1 MKVASTLWRLARLGF
16 FVGWGAASVVV
27 AACGGRP
34 SGPDPGQDAAAEAGP
49 RDGGT
54 DAAAHDGGIDA
65 EPVDATGWDVPL
77 E

>member
-1 MKVASTLWRLARLGF
+1 MKVAATLWRLARLGL
-16 FVGWGAASVVV
+16 FVGWGAASAVV

-34 SGPDPGQDAAAEAGP
+34 GPDDPGRDAATEAGP

-54 DAAAHDGGIDA
+54 EAAARDSGPEAG
-65 EPVDATGWDVPL
+65 PRDATGWDVPL

>member
-1 MKVASTLWRLARLGF
+1 MKVAATLWRLARLGF

-34 SGPDPGQDAAAEAGP
+34 AGPIERPDAVTEAGP
-49 RDGGT
+49 RDTGAE
-54 DAAAHDGGIDA
+54 AAARDGGADA
-65 EPVDATGWDVPL
+65 GPVDATGWDVPL

>member
-1 MKVASTLWRLARLGF
+1 MKVATTLWRLARLGF
-16 FVGWGAASVVV
+16 FVGWGVASVAV

-34 SGPDPGQDAAAEAGP
+34 SGPVEHHDAATEAGARDAGSEAAA

-54 DAAAHDGGIDA
+54 DAG
-65 EPVDATGWDVPL
+65 PVDANGWDVPL

>member
-1 MKVASTLWRLARLGF
+1 MKVAATLWRVARLGF

-34 SGPDPGQDAAAEAGP
+34 SGPVEPGHDAATEAGP
-49 RDGGT
+49 RDAGS
-54 DAAAHDGGIDA
+54 DVAAHDGGTDG
-65 EPVDATGWDVPL
+65 PVDAGWDVPL

>member
-1 MKVASTLWRLARLGF
+1 MKVAETMWRLARLGF

-34 SGPDPGQDAAAEAGP
+34 SGPIDHDAATEAGP
-49 RDGGT
+49 RDAGSE
-54 DAAAHDGGIDA
+54 AAAHDGGTDGPIDSA
-65 EPVDATGWDVPL
+65 GWDVPL